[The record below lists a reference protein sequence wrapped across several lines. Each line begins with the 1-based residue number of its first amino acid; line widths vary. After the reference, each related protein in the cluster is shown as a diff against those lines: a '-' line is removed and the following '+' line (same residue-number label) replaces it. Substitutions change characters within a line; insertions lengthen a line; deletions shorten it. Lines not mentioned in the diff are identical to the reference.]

1 MKACFSC
8 STGCVEIIVFVKGA
22 IHKTNALKRKG
33 IVKSHSL
40 TDWVYK
46 NIVYFS

>member
-1 MKACFSC
+1 MFLLFNRLR
-8 STGCVEIIVFVKGA
+8 GEIIVFVKGA

-40 TDWVYK
+40 TDWVYG
-46 NIVYFS
+46 NVFYFS